1 MSYSWR
7 FVGFWALAL
16 AESRSGF
23 RRQTFDGR
31 PVLVTRGGRAYDVR
45 LSGGR
50 VGLRARWTFAD

>member
-7 FVGFWALAL
+7 FVGFWALAV
-16 AESRSGF
+16 AKARGGF
-23 RRQTFDGR
+23 RWQSLAGR